1 MSAAAEV
8 RHPPG
13 MTTTW
18 RIRVTDL
25 MSRAH
30 EVGVFEAR
38 ASSVEDLKAHCRH
51 LREEVG
57 EAIHV
62 EAVRSG
68 RLRLPRTLSW
78 AVA

>member
-1 MSAAAEV
+1 
-8 RHPPG
+8 
-13 MTTTW
+13 MTSTW
-18 RIRVTDL
+18 QLRITDL
-25 MSRAH
+25 MTRAH

-38 ASSVEDLKAHCRH
+38 ASSVDDLKAHCRTV
-51 LREEVG
+51 REQVG

-62 EAVRSG
+62 EAVRTG